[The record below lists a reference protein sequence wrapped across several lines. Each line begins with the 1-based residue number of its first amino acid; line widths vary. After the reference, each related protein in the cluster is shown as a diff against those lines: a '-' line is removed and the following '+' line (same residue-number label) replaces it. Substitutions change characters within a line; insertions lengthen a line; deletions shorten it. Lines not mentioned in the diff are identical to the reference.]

1 MPPTLKEFKE
11 QFSEQAAPP
20 HAVTRIPDAVEVRF
34 TKLTGSEEWDSFL
47 RRCQAL
53 LDQAEESCE
62 TWGKRALVATDDKDI
77 REAQYCYHAC
87 NARVSTLKEVM
98 GIPQQILDGTKESPT
113 NQ

>member
-11 QFSEQAAPP
+11 QFREQAAPP
-20 HAVTRIPDAVEVRF
+20 VNIARLPDAVEVRF

-53 LDQAEESCE
+53 LDQAEASCD
-62 TWGKRALVATDDKDI
+62 TWGKRALVAAKDEDI

-98 GIPQQILDGTKESPT
+98 AIPQQVLEKEHL
-113 NQ
+113 NG